1 MNNPSSGII
10 SFIRRYPDEQAC
22 IKAIADLRWKDG
34 FSCSKCGAAK
44 AHHLKSRPRIFE
56 CATCNYQHSVTAGT
70 VFHKT
75 RTDLTKWF
83 LAAYMMASDKRG
95 VSAMHVSRELALR
108 YDTAWLMCHK
118 LRHALFERG
127 GFELEN
133 FIEADETFYGG
144 YREKGMKGRRMNPKK
159 SMIVLAVEKRLAERG
174 PRQWIAGNA
183 RIEVVSNADSE
194 TLTGFMKRHVR
205 PKTRV
210 ITDAWL
216 GYKGLRDAGFNHT
229 GVIASGKAA
238 GEHLPIVHIMF
249 SNLKAWLN
257 GTHHGVS
264 KKHLHRY
271 VREWNYRFN
280 RRNGPVAEFV
290 LNRLANNSSVTYAAL
305 TA

>member
-1 MNNPSSGII
+1 MSPGII
-10 SFIRRYPDEQAC
+10 SFLRKYSDEMEC
-22 IKAIADLRWKDG
+22 IKALTKLRWPNG
-34 FSCSKCGAAK
+34 FSCIRCENDK
-44 AHHLKSRPRIFE
+44 AHHLKSRPRVFE
-56 CATCNYQHSVTAGT
+56 CAACHHQHSVTAGT

-95 VSAMHVSRELALR
+95 VSAMHVSRELGLR
-108 YDTAWLMCHK
+108 YETAWLMCHK
-118 LRHALFERG
+118 LRAALFERD

-144 YREKGMKGRRMNPKK
+144 YREKGLKGRSRNPKK
-159 SMIVLAVEKRLAERG
+159 AMMVLAVEKRLAAKG
-174 PRQWIAGNA
+174 PRKWIAGNA
-183 RIEVVSNADSE
+183 RIEVIDHADAP
-194 TLTGFMKRHVR
+194 TLTGFMKRHVK
-205 PKTRV
+205 PQTHV
-210 ITDAWL
+210 LTDGWR
-216 GYKGLRDAGFNHT
+216 GYGALKAAGFNHT
-229 GVIASGKAA
+229 GVIASGEAA

-271 VREWNYRFN
+271 LREWNYRFN
-280 RRNGPVAEFV
+280 RRNGNTAEFV
-290 LNRLANNSSVTYAAL
+290 LARLATRPGVTYQTL

>member
-1 MNNPSSGII
+1 MSSDSHGIL
-10 SFIRRYPDEQAC
+10 SFIRKYPDETAC
-22 IKAIADLRWKDG
+22 IAALTKLRWSDG
-34 FSCSKCGAAK
+34 FTCSKCSHNQ

-56 CATCNYQHSVTAGT
+56 CTKCHYQHSVTAGT

-95 VSAMHVSRELALR
+95 VSAMHVSRELDIR
-108 YDTAWLMCHK
+108 YETAWLMCHK
-118 LRHALFERG
+118 LRAALFERE

-144 YREKGMKGRRMNPKK
+144 YREKGRKGRAMNDKK
-159 SMIVLAVEKRLAERG
+159 AMVVLAVEKRLADKG
-174 PRQWIAGNA
+174 SRQWIAGNA
-183 RIEVVSNADSE
+183 RIEVIANADAI
-194 TLTGFMKRHVR
+194 TLTSFMKRHVR
-205 PKTRV
+205 PQTRI
-210 ITDAWL
+210 ITDGWR
-216 GYKGLRDAGFNHT
+216 GYNGLSKEGFNHT

-238 GEHLPIVHIMF
+238 GEHLPIVHVIF
-249 SNLKAWLN
+249 SNMKAWLN

-271 VREWNYRFN
+271 LREWNYRFN
-280 RRNGPVAEFV
+280 RRNGAVADFV
-290 LNRLANNSSVTYAAL
+290 LNRLANQPTVTYATL

>member
-1 MNNPSSGII
+1 MSTGII
-10 SFIRRYPDEQAC
+10 AFLRKYPDEAAC
-22 IKAIADLRWKDG
+22 IKALAELRWPDG
-34 FSCSKCGAAK
+34 FHCHKCGATK

-56 CATCNYQHSVTAGT
+56 CSGCGHQHSVTAGT

-95 VSAMHVSRELALR
+95 VSAMHVSREMGLR

-118 LRHALFERG
+118 LRNALFERQ

-144 YREKGMKGRRMNPKK
+144 YREKGMKGRSANPKK
-159 SMIVLAVEKRLAERG
+159 AMVVLAVEKVLATKG
-174 PRQWIAGNA
+174 SRQWIAGNA
-183 RIEVVSNADSE
+183 RIEVIGNADAT
-194 TLTGFMKRHVR
+194 TLTSFMKRHVK
-205 PKTRV
+205 PQTR
-210 ITDAWL
+210 ILTDGWR
-216 GYKGLRDAGFNHT
+216 GYNALKDAGFAHT
-229 GVIASGKAA
+229 GVIASGEAA
-238 GEHLPIVHIMF
+238 GEHLPLVHTIF

-271 VREWNYRFN
+271 LREWNYRFN
-280 RRNGPVAEFV
+280 RRNGPVADFV
-290 LNRLANNSSVTYAAL
+290 LNRLANNQTVTYAAL
-305 TA
+305 VG

>member
-1 MNNPSSGII
+1 MSNGIL
-10 SFIRRYPDEQAC
+10 SFIRKYPDETAC
-22 IKAIADLRWKDG
+22 IAAIAKLRWADG
-34 FSCSKCGAAK
+34 FSCSKCGSTK

-56 CATCNYQHSVTAGT
+56 CSGCHHQHSVTAGT

-95 VSAMHVSRELALR
+95 VSAMHVSRELGMR

-118 LRHALFERG
+118 LRAALFERN
-127 GFELEN
+127 GFELKN

-144 YREKGMKGRRMNPKK
+144 YREKGLRGRSKNDKK
-159 SMIVLAVEKRLAERG
+159 ATVVLAVEKVLAKKGNRE
-174 PRQWIAGNA
+174 WIAGNA
-183 RIEVVSNADSE
+183 RIEVIESADAT
-194 TLTGFMKRHVR
+194 TLTDFMTRNVA
-205 PKTRV
+205 PKARI
-210 ITDAWL
+210 ITDGWR
-216 GYKGLRDAGFNHT
+216 GYNGLKDAGFKHH
-229 GVIASGKAA
+229 GVIASGPAA
-238 GEHLPIVHIMF
+238 GEHLPMVHIMF

-271 VREWNYRFN
+271 LREWNYRFN

-290 LNRLANNSSVTYAAL
+290 LNRLATRTGITYQAL
-305 TA
+305 VG